1 MNRRVRYSRS
11 ALTDFQIVYR
21 HLFRSY
27 RQFGETAA
35 EARDRA
41 TRRVTKIRQVAD
53 GLSRRP
59 YRGRRDDDL
68 FPGLRHL
75 TADRAI
81 VYFKVDEDDDA
92 VLVLGVFFGA
102 ENHRPKM
109 ARRLLP
115 D

>member
-27 RQFGETAA
+27 RQFGETAE
-35 EARDRA
+35 EARARA
-41 TRRVTKIRQVAD
+41 TRRIEKIREIAD
-53 GLSRRP
+53 SLGQRP

-68 FPGLRHL
+68 FPGLRHF
-75 TADRAI
+75 TADRAV
-81 VYFKVDEDDDA
+81 VYFKLDEDDHA

-102 ENHRPKM
+102 ENHKPKM

-115 D
+115 K